1 MYKICNI
8 YCIGFPPFSGMELLK
23 PLELPKRREEQRC
36 LLLCEPRACGKAPR
50 VGAGGQG
57 SHRDERLAAFGPAPD
72 LEVGLGSITSGQ
84 RVNQSHLL
92 DEASVTPSFQAG
104 DRVHTGRLTPPPVG
118 GPPSSTRRTLP
129 PSPSTPPHLAAVCVL
144 HHTL

>member
-84 RVNQSHLL
+84 GFHQSSWVVKPPQKPRSGGVWR
-92 DEASVTPSFQAG
+92 ASVWVNACRFGESTGAPHSVPSAPYHAPG
-104 DRVHTGRLTPPPVG
+104 I
-118 GPPSSTRRTLP
+118 SSP
-129 PSPSTPPHLAAVCVL
+129 GHS
-144 HHTL
+144 